1 MAEIN
6 PKQEVKEKVLVA
18 SNVEMLELLAELIGE
33 GKVVRLKVQGTSM
46 KPFLRDGLDTVE
58 LSKPTDKELTRGAI
72 VLFRYRDGFLLHRII
87 RRKGNE
93 LIIRGDNIY
102 LTEKE
107 IVSTDQVVGI
117 VRKIIYPGGRERS
130 TSTPGWEILNN
141 MWDYIKSVYMWLLL
155 IVNKGKRNI
164 CDSE

>member
-6 PKQEVKEKVLVA
+6 PKQEINEKVLVA

-46 KPFLRDGLDTVE
+46 MPFLRDGLDTVE
-58 LSKPTDKELTRGAI
+58 LSKPADSEQVRGAI

-87 RRKGNE
+87 KRKGNV
-93 LIIRGDNIY
+93 LTIRGDNIY

-107 IVSTDQVVGI
+107 VVLTDQVVGI
-117 VRKIIYPGGRERS
+117 VRRIVYSGAREISTNSLLWKISNMGRELYKIAFRWRVLS
-130 TSTPGWEILNN
+130 SKTG
-141 MWDYIKSVYMWLLL
+141 
-155 IVNKGKRNI
+155 KGIDNYQ
-164 CDSE
+164 